1 MSKTLDFAKL
11 TKKSGDLFE
20 LVVAATKR
28 ARQINDL
35 RNAQNPLPVLG
46 EDQEENFEE
55 TPEEEEDLEDWDKM
69 EKPVTLALN
78 EVVEGEIDYRYT
90 SPIEE
95 TEEEEDLSEFEEQ

>member
-20 LVVAATKR
+20 LVVAAARRT
-28 ARQINDL
+28 RQINDL

-55 TPEEEEDLEDWDKM
+55 TPIEEELEDWDKM

-78 EVVEGEIDYRYT
+78 EVMEGEIDYRYST
-90 SPIEE
+90 PVEKPEPEE
-95 TEEEEDLSEFEEQ
+95 SLSEFEEL

>member
-20 LVVAATKR
+20 LVVAAAKR

-46 EDQEENFEE
+46 EDQEEDLEE
-55 TPEEEEDLEDWDKM
+55 TPEEVEDLEDWDKM
-69 EKPVTLALN
+69 EKPVTLAIN
-78 EVVEGEIDYRYT
+78 EVMEGKIDYRFT
-90 SPIEE
+90 LPVEE
-95 TEEEEDLSEFEEQ
+95 TEEEEGLIDFEEQ